1 MHSQNY
7 GGHGPSHRR
16 GGRSIAA
23 ILFAA
28 VLTFGPGAWAAQATV
43 PDQAAT
49 VAAAE
54 SAVPEAAPEAVPD
67 PVPAVVPAPEP
78 APEVVPDPAPAVVPV
93 PEVVPVPAAEPA
105 VEPAPVSEVP
115 EPQVVAPESTDQG
128 ARNSASQYPPPVT
141 PAVSVTPPECV
152 AVDAPLPTSITAHV
166 TVPVGTFW
174 LGISSD
180 GWSAPEMLVSG
191 SGEYELP
198 LNGEGSYTVTLF
210 NGGHYQVSSTSFV
223 IVRCDE
229 PVPTVPLS
237 VVVSLDECTVPGGE
251 MATTAKAHVLGTLVG
266 QSYHFSLTKDGAEV
280 WSDDVVA
287 TAITLDVVVPLTG
300 AAEYAVTVSHGDDA
314 DTATATLTPCPP
326 VPSELT
332 LAIAFDQCGAPGGVP
347 AISGTLN
354 ISGAVVGTTYHV
366 TLQKDSAGAL
376 GALGALVGSD
386 GTWSEDVVA
395 TAPEFAVTVPLSG
408 PGTYMAQASV
418 GETLASATAELT
430 PCPPEPPAPPTP
442 PTPPVPP
449 VPPVVTTSYTPPPK
463 VTVTPVAPKLAVTG
477 ASGGSEEMA
486 VAGAAVLAGLVTMAA
501 ASGRRRIRARAA
513 RH

>member
-7 GGHGPSHRR
+7 GGQGPSRRR
-16 GGRSIAA
+16 GGRGLAA

-49 VAAAE
+49 VTAAE
-54 SAVPEAAPEAVPD
+54 SADPEA
-67 PVPAVVPAPEP
+67 
-78 APEVVPDPAPAVVPV
+78 APEVVPDPAPVAVPV
-93 PEVVPVPAAEPA
+93 PEAVPEPAEAPEPVAAPEPAPKPAAEPA
-105 VEPAPVSEVP
+105 QVIEAP
-115 EPQVVAPESTDQG
+115 EPQVAAPERTDQG
-128 ARNSASQYPPPVT
+128 ARSSASQYPPPVT

-166 TVPVGTFW
+166 TVPAGTFW
-174 LGISSD
+174 LGISIG
-180 GWSAPEMLVSG
+180 GWSAPEVLVSG
-191 SGEYELP
+191 SGDYELP

-237 VVVSLDECTVPGGE
+237 VAVSLDECTVPGGE
-251 MATTAKAHVLGTLVG
+251 MATTAKAHVLGAVVG

-300 AAEYAVTVSHGDDA
+300 AAEYAVTVSHGDDS

-326 VPSELT
+326 IPPELA

-347 AISGTLN
+347 ATSGTLI

-395 TAPEFAVTVPLSG
+395 TATEFAVTVPLSG
-408 PGTYMAQASV
+408 PGMYTAQASV
-418 GETLASATAELT
+418 GETVATATAELT
-430 PCPPEPPAPPTP
+430 PCPPEPPVPPVPPT
-442 PTPPVPP
+442 PP

-463 VTVTPVAPKLAVTG
+463 VIVTSVAPKLAVTG
-477 ASGGSEEMA
+477 ASGGSEGMA
-486 VAGAAVLAGLVTMAA
+486 VAGAVVLAGLVTMAA
-501 ASGRRRIRARAA
+501 ASGHRRIRARVV
-513 RH
+513 RD